1 MLDLSAMIKKMD
13 AVGVQKIALIPP
25 INDPLPETP
34 ELLLSTMRR
43 LMRSRVGRLFA
54 EQVHRVTL
62 TAEGDLRLG
71 RRVFQLYSR
80 PDNQLVVDAVRQY
93 PERFLGWIFLNPRN
107 NPKVLDE
114 LEQWRSV
121 PGMVGV
127 KLHPHWHDYHVRML
141 WPLLA
146 RVEELHLPILI
157 HLGFRARGD
166 FYAIC
171 KSFPRLKV
179 ISAHAGFPFYD
190 DLWRVAGELPNL
202 HVDLSSP
209 YIDEALARA
218 AVKAMGAR
226 RCLYGTDAP
235 YGFHEEDKSYN
246 YEEIKGWVER
256 MSLGSEEQE
265 MIFGKNFESIIA
277 RE

>member
-1 MLDLSAMIKKMD
+1 MLDLSSMIAKMD
-13 AVGVQKIALIPP
+13 AVGVGKIALIPAM
-25 INDPLPETP
+25 NDPLPETP

-43 LMRSRVGRLFA
+43 LMRSRAGRLLA

-71 RRVFQLYSR
+71 KQVFQLYSR
-80 PDNQLVVDAVRQY
+80 PDNQSVAEAIRAH

-114 LEQWRSV
+114 LEQWRSA
-121 PGMVGV
+121 PGMIGV
-127 KLHPHWHDYHVRML
+127 KLHPHWHDYHVKML

-146 RVEELHLPILI
+146 RVEELGLPILI

-171 KSFPRLKV
+171 KSFPRLRV

-202 HVDLSSP
+202 YVDLSSP
-209 YIDEALARA
+209 YIDEALVRD
-218 AVKAMGAR
+218 AVRAMGAR

-235 YGFHEEDKSYN
+235 YGFHQTDKSYN
-246 YEEIKGWVER
+246 YQEIKGWVER
-256 MSLGSEEQE
+256 LSLSSEEQAR
-265 MIFGKNFESIIA
+265 IFSKNFEELIA
-277 RE
+277 R